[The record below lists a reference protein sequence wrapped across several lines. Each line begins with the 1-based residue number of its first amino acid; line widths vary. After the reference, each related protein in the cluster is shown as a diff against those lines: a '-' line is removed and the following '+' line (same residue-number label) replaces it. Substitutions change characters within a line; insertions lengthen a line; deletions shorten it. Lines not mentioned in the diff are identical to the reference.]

1 MMAAAADAMLIDP
14 PPPPQPALMSPQRAG
29 RRAHRLAR
37 LPERLVFV
45 VDIAAEMGQ
54 GWTGPGDE
62 TTRFGVV
69 RLLLDV
75 SC

>member
-14 PPPPQPALMSPQRAG
+14 PPPPQPALMSPQRAA

>member
-1 MMAAAADAMLIDP
+1 
-14 PPPPQPALMSPQRAG
+14 MSPQRAA